1 MQFYLYL
8 NGAKRGPL
16 SAERVQ
22 LLLDDGVLQSSDLA
36 SNEADGEWKP
46 LGSFKL
52 SATPQPTSEEQPAEP
67 SVKTVAALEPVRP
80 QRIKPLPPPVPLPP
94 TVSDL
99 PAQLPPLPRDA
110 LGPYS
115 RSTLAPN
122 ETPFYKTSLH
132 WIIFVRFGIIA
143 LLVFLFVGMPL
154 AIAVQVLTGS
164 EFGWFVL
171 PLAVLFLVPPT
182 LAFASSELV
191 ITDRRVLIKTG
202 VVRRQTV
209 EMFISKIES
218 VGVDQ
223 GFFGRMF
230 DYGSVLVRGTGG
242 FEQGFEA
249 IAAPLEFRRWVHRLQ
264 TGEQPARA

>member
-1 MQFYLYL
+1 MQVYLYL
-8 NGAKRGPL
+8 NGAKRGPI
-16 SAERVQ
+16 SADRVQ
-22 LLLDDGVLQSSDLA
+22 LLLSEGVLQPTDLA
-36 SNEADGEWKP
+36 SQDADGDWKP
-46 LGSFKL
+46 LATLIGRESQPLPAIPL
-52 SATPQPTSEEQPAEP
+52 SPQVTAPPEPARAQ
-67 SVKTVAALEPVRP
+67 T
-80 QRIKPLPPPVPLPP
+80 PPPVPLPP
-94 TVSDL
+94 PPVAVPTDL
-99 PAQLPPLPRDA
+99 SPISRDS

-132 WIIFVRFGIIA
+132 WIIFVRFGFFA
-143 LLVFLFVGMPL
+143 LLVFLFVAMPF
-154 AIAVQVLTGS
+154 AIALQAVTGS
-164 EFGWFVL
+164 ELGWFAL
-171 PLAVLFLVPPT
+171 PLPVLFLVPPT

-202 VVRRQTV
+202 IVRRQTL

-242 FEQGFEA
+242 FEQAFEA
-249 IAAPLEFRRWVHRLQ
+249 IAAPLEFRRWVQRLQ
-264 TGEQPARA
+264 TGDYNPRG

>member
-1 MQFYLYL
+1 MQFYIYL

-16 SAERVQ
+16 SSDRIE
-22 LLLDDGVLQSSDLA
+22 LLLKEGILQGSDLA
-36 SNEADGEWKP
+36 CNQADGEWKP
-46 LGSFKL
+46 V
-52 SATPQPTSEEQPAEP
+52 SALHPVEPTEQATTAAAAPVLVTPAP
-67 SVKTVAALEPVRP
+67 S
-80 QRIKPLPPPVPLPP
+80 LPPPIITRTPLPEL
-94 TVSDL
+94 S
-99 PAQLPPLPRDA
+99 PLSADA

-132 WIIFVRFGIIA
+132 WIIFVRFAIIA
-143 LLVFLFVGMPL
+143 LLIFLFVAMPF
-154 AIAVQVLTGS
+154 AIAVQALSGS
-164 EFGWFVL
+164 ELGWFAL
-171 PLAVLFLVPPT
+171 PLPVLFLVPPT

-202 VVRRQTV
+202 IIRRQTL

-230 DYGSVLVRGTGG
+230 DYGSVLIRGTGG
-242 FEQGFEA
+242 FEQPFEA
-249 IAAPLEFRRWVHRLQ
+249 IAAPLQFRSWVQRLQ
-264 TGEQPARA
+264 SGEHPARR

>member
-8 NGAKRGPL
+8 NGAKRGPI
-16 SAERVQ
+16 SSDRVRM
-22 LLLDDGVLQSSDLA
+22 LLDEGVLQPGDLA
-36 SNEADGEWKP
+36 SNEVDGNWKP
-46 LGSFKL
+46 LGTL
-52 SATPQPTSEEQPAEP
+52 VASASALVPPPPAEP
-67 SVKTVAALEPVRP
+67 PR
-80 QRIKPLPPPVPLPP
+80 RIASESPAVGKASPAPLP
-94 TVSDL
+94 L
-99 PAQLPPLPRDA
+99 PALPAAADLRPLSPDT

-143 LLVFLFVGMPL
+143 LLVFLFVAMPF
-154 AIAVQVLTGS
+154 AIALQALTGS
-164 EFGWFVL
+164 ELGWFAL

-202 VVRRQTV
+202 IIRRQTL

-242 FEQGFEA
+242 FEQAFEA
-249 IAAPLEFRRWVHRLQ
+249 IAAPLELRRWVQRLQ
-264 TGEQPARA
+264 SGDQIARA

>member
-46 LGSFKL
+46 LGSFTL
-52 SATPQPTSEEQPAEP
+52 TASPPPREQLTEP
-67 SVKTVAALEPVRP
+67 DVKTTPAPEPLRAQPVPPAL
-80 QRIKPLPPPVPLPP
+80 PPVPLPRP
-94 TVSDL
+94 VSELAAD
-99 PAQLPPLPRDA
+99 LPPLPRDA

-132 WIIFVRFGIIA
+132 WIIFVRFGILG

-154 AIAVQVLTGS
+154 AIGVQVLTGS
-164 EFGWFVL
+164 ELGWWVL

-202 VVRRQTV
+202 VVRRQTL

-264 TGEQPARA
+264 SGEHPVRA

>member
-22 LLLDDGVLQSSDLA
+22 VLLDDGVLQPSDLA

-46 LGSFKL
+46 LGTFKL
-52 SATPQPTSEEQPAEP
+52 NDRPQPAVQEQSLEPA
-67 SVKTVAALEPVRP
+67 VKTLAALEPVRP
-80 QRIKPLPPPVPLPP
+80 HAVQPLPPPVPLPP
-94 TVSDL
+94 PLSNL
-99 PAQLPPLPRDA
+99 PAELPPLPRDA

-122 ETPFYKTSLH
+122 ETPFYRTSLH

-154 AIAVQVLTGS
+154 AIGVQVLTGS
-164 EFGWFVL
+164 ELGWFVL
-171 PLAVLFLVPPT
+171 PLAVLILVPPT

-202 VVRRQTV
+202 VIRRQTL

-264 TGEQPARA
+264 TSEQAARA

>member
-1 MQFYLYL
+1 MQLYLYL

-16 SAERVQ
+16 SADRVQ
-22 LLLDDGVLQSSDLA
+22 ALLDEGVLQASDLA
-36 SNEADGEWKP
+36 CHQAGGEWKP
-46 LGSFKL
+46 VGTLTAAASQAVPAAAAQQSF
-52 SATPQPTSEEQPAEP
+52 SQPPESPREAIAQPT
-67 SVKTVAALEPVRP
+67 
-80 QRIKPLPPPVPLPP
+80 PLPPPPLPP
-94 TVSDL
+94 ALDSR
-99 PAQLPPLPRDA
+99 PLTADA

-132 WIIFVRFGIIA
+132 WIIFVRFGFLA
-143 LLVFLFVGMPL
+143 LIVFLFVGMPL
-154 AIAVQVLTGS
+154 AIAVQALSGS
-164 EFGWFVL
+164 ELGWFAL

-202 VVRRQTV
+202 IIRRQTL

-223 GFFGRMF
+223 GFFGRMLN
-230 DYGSVLVRGTGG
+230 YGSVLVRGTGG
-242 FEQGFEA
+242 FEQAFEA
-249 IAAPLEFRRWVHRLQ
+249 IAAPLEFRRWVQRLQ
-264 TGEQPARA
+264 TGDHAARA

>member
-8 NGAKRGPL
+8 NGARRGPVA
-16 SAERVQ
+16 SDRVRM
-22 LLLDDGVLQSSDLA
+22 LLDEGVLQPGDLA
-36 SNEADGEWKP
+36 STNEADGDWKP
-46 LGSFKL
+46 LGML
-52 SATPQPTSEEQPAEP
+52 VPSASPVVPPPRVEPPPAVLFEP
-67 SVKTVAALEPVRP
+67 PAVAKAAP
-80 QRIKPLPPPVPLPP
+80 IPLPPPPLPTTP
-94 TVSDL
+94 DVR
-99 PAQLPPLPRDA
+99 PLSPDS

-132 WIIFVRFGIIA
+132 WIIFIRFGIIA
-143 LLVFLFVGMPL
+143 LLAFLFVAMPF
-154 AIAVQVLTGS
+154 AIALQALTGS
-164 EFGWFVL
+164 ELGWFAL
-171 PLAVLFLVPPT
+171 PLPVLFLVPPT

-202 VVRRQTV
+202 IIRRQTL

-230 DYGSVLVRGTGG
+230 DYGSVVVRGTGG
-242 FEQGFEA
+242 FEQAFEA
-249 IAAPLEFRRWVHRLQ
+249 IAAPLELRRWVQRLQ
-264 TGEQPARA
+264 SGDQVARA

>member
-8 NGAKRGPL
+8 NGAKRGPVF
-16 SAERVQ
+16 ADRVRM
-22 LLLDDGVLQSSDLA
+22 LLDEGVLQPGDLA
-36 SNEADGEWKP
+36 SHDADGEWKP
-46 LGSFKL
+46 LATLIAGASPVV
-52 SATPQPTSEEQPAEP
+52 ATPRVEPPA
-67 SVKTVAALEPVRP
+67 VVLEPPAVAKP
-80 QRIKPLPPPVPLPP
+80 PPAPLPPPPLPAAP
-94 TVSDL
+94 DL
-99 PAQLPPLPRDA
+99 RPLSPDT

-143 LLVFLFVGMPL
+143 LLVFLFVAMPF
-154 AIAVQVLTGS
+154 AIALQAVTGS
-164 EFGWFVL
+164 ELGWLAL
-171 PLAVLFLVPPT
+171 PLPMLFLVPPT

-202 VVRRQTV
+202 IIRRQTL

-242 FEQGFEA
+242 FEQAFEA
-249 IAAPLEFRRWVHRLQ
+249 IAAPLELRRWVQRLQ
-264 TGEQPARA
+264 SGDHAARA